1 MEDKFHQK
9 YLKYKD
15 KYLKLKKLEDMLNSQ
30 TVTQQGGSN
39 KKEIYLFKADWC
51 GHCKAFKPVWEELE
65 SNFKT
70 KYSFKVYDADKNE
83 KEIKEWQIGGFP
95 TVIAKEGTKA
105 IEYVGPRDYES
116 LKNFFESV

>member
-15 KYLKLKKLEDMLNSQ
+15 KYLKLKQLEDRLNSQ
-30 TVTQQGGSN
+30 TVTQKGGSN

-51 GHCKAFKPVWEELE
+51 GHCKAFKPVWDQLE
-65 SNFKT
+65 TNFKN

-95 TVIAKEGTKA
+95 TVIAKEGAKA
-105 IEYVGPRDYES
+105 TEYVGPRDYDS